1 MSETSFLPRGLDHET
16 MHEAADES
24 AVKLSLLSGVGAG
37 LGGPASSS
45 NAIFVSTANR
55 TPVCVVEA
63 ERRAAFELARKQA
76 ELRAAGSEPE
86 YDHELVSVV
95 QEIYI
100 SATKKYTLSI
110 GKSVSKRERVETKLD
125 DASFIYSEAE
135 FEVMAV
141 MLQKVKLRYGRP
153 DVGFSGASGI
163 MQSGGRFF
171 DLGSGTGKPCIA
183 ALCLHSWAYVCGI
196 EMLEG
201 LYNTNLEMV
210 AAFESKFGRALP
222 EKVRGG
228 EDQEIDLVL
237 GDFMDDQIADW
248 TSGDVVFAN
257 CTSYTAELMENI
269 TKMAEGMK
277 VGAFVITVT
286 KKLEGEGFQVVDTD
300 VLGLSWGRATVFL
313 QQRKPLEE
321 EEEEEEEPEVEDEVE
336 EEEEPEEAEQEDE
349 VDEAEAEEGAEI
361 AAED

>member
-210 AAFESKFGRALP
+210 ATFESKFGRALP
-222 EKVRGG
+222 EKVDALSVKQLK
-228 EDQEIDLVL
+228 EQLVL
-237 GDFMDDQIADW
+237 RGVKFAD
-248 TSGDVVFAN
+248 
-257 CTSYTAELMENI
+257 CREKCEL
-269 TKMAEGMK
+269 
-277 VGAFVITVT
+277 
-286 KKLEGEGFQVVDTD
+286 VDR
-300 VLGLSWGRATVFL
+300 LKQALL
-313 QQRKPLEE
+313 
-321 EEEEEEEPEVEDEVE
+321 EDEIE
-336 EEEEPEEAEQEDE
+336 G
-349 VDEAEAEEGAEI
+349 VDVSKYTSPQTTPVASPSN
-361 AAED
+361 AAAAAAAPPPV